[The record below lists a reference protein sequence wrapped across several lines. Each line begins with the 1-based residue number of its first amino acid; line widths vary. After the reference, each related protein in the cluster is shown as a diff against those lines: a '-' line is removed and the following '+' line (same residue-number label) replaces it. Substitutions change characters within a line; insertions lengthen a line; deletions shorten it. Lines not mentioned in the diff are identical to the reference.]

1 MILLIKN
8 IFFVIVIF
16 LKRGYL
22 MKISF
27 MKEPSK
33 LPIDLIGDKQAR
45 NLKVQEGYYCCG
57 YKEEKASFL
66 QRHLIYRVHHIL
78 ARLFSHKY
86 SEEEKRL
93 LKEKRQYVY
102 YCLPKDVDR
111 RGTVPAEDALFFCD
125 AGVNVQERLRT
136 EFFKQMQG
144 TYLCSKVILLNT
156 SSGGCNFFNDA
167 DGAFASNSEGQKAF
181 RDNGG
186 GFLLFCSNIK
196 NDSTETFLR
205 DHPEF
210 RGNNARYKGVMFQL
224 LKNKDMSV
232 MRNPLYQGKFSR
244 EFIHFLETG
253 EELLSIGFKQRY
265 FGVG

>member
-1 MILLIKN
+1 
-8 IFFVIVIF
+8 
-16 LKRGYL
+16 

-33 LPIDLIGDKQAR
+33 LPIDLIGDMQAR

-102 YCLPKDVDR
+102 YCLPKDADR
-111 RGTVPAEDALFFCD
+111 RGTVPAEDALFFCN
-125 AGVNVQERLRT
+125 GGTQVQEKLRIG
-136 EFFKQMQG
+136 FFKQMQG
-144 TYLCSKVILLNT
+144 TYLCSKVILLN
-156 SSGGCNFFNDA
+156 SASGGSHFFNDA
-167 DGAFASNSEGQKAF
+167 DGAFPSNSEGQKAF
-181 RDNGG
+181 KQNHGG
-186 GFLLFCSNIK
+186 YLLFCSTKCN
-196 NDSTETFLR
+196 NESTETFLR

-210 RGNNARYKGVMFQL
+210 RDNNARYKGAMFQVI
-224 LKNKDMSV
+224 KNKDVSV
-232 MRNPLYQGKFSR
+232 MRDPLHQGKFSR